1 MMTCNPLVAFVGL
14 QEALVNPDVLPEI
27 TLDNLIDQSELRR
40 IHWRIW
46 LLSAMGV
53 FLDGFDLFIIA
64 IAMPLIVT
72 TLSPSPAI
80 QGLITASAVL
90 GAIIGAAALGHFT
103 DRWGRKY
110 LYVVDL
116 SLFVVFAILSGFSW
130 DTYSLIVFRFLLGI
144 GVGAD
149 YPICASYVT
158 ECMPARIRG
167 KMLVGAFSFQA
178 LGMLAAAITGILLL
192 NAFPSEHCWRLM
204 LVAGALPAGI
214 VLVFRVGVP
223 ESPRWLLHQGKRT
236 EAVRI
241 LNELIPGKEKEIE
254 AAAAE
259 KLQKKAS
266 TERELSYRS
275 LFSRDYMRRTIL
287 ASVPWFLM
295 DIATYGVGLFTP
307 LILATLA
314 LGTAHK
320 SSLAAE
326 YLAIEQAAFLDLFLV
341 LGFVINILLV
351 EKWGRIKLQ
360 VLGFAGMA
368 LGLLVLAIAELAPQ
382 VGSMHVPMVLVGFT
396 IFNLLMNM
404 GPNATTF
411 ILPAELFP
419 TEVRAS
425 GHGFSAG
432 SAKVGAAVGSFFL
445 PILQSSWGVS
455 QTILIMSFVSLLGLI
470 VTVVYRVETKG
481 QALGSLRQ

>member
-1 MMTCNPLVAFVGL
+1 MTV
-14 QEALVNPDVLPEI
+14 DVLPET
-27 TLDNLIDQSELRR
+27 TLDGLIDDAELRP

-72 TLSPSPAI
+72 SLSPGPAI
-80 QGLITASAVL
+80 QGLIMASAVL
-90 GAIIGAAALGHFT
+90 GAIVGASVLGHFT

-116 SLFVVFAILSGFSW
+116 SIFVVFAVLSGFSW
-130 DTYSLIVFRFLLGI
+130 DVYSLIAFRFVLGI

-158 ECMPARIRG
+158 EFMPARIRG

-178 LGMLAAAITGILLL
+178 LGMLAAAVTGLLL
-192 NAFPSEHCWRLM
+192 LKVFPSEDCWRLM
-204 LVAGALPAGI
+204 LVAGAIPAGI
-214 VLVFRVGVP
+214 VLVFRMGVP
-223 ESPRWLLHQGKRT
+223 ESARWCLRQGKVA
-236 EAVRI
+236 EAVGI
-241 LNELIPGKEKEIE
+241 LNQLIPGKEKEIE
-254 AAAAE
+254 AAAARE
-259 KLQKKAS
+259 RQEPVSTQKA
-266 TERELSYRS
+266 LGYLS
-275 LFSRDYMRRTIL
+275 LFSGRYIRRTVL

-307 LILATLA
+307 LILATMA
-314 LGTAHK
+314 IGTTHK
-320 SSLAAE
+320 GSLAAE

-351 EKWGRIKLQ
+351 DKWGRIKLQ

-368 LGLLVLAIAELAPQ
+368 LGLVVLATAELLPQ
-382 VGSMHVPMVLVGFT
+382 AGSMHIPMVLVGFT

-411 ILPAELFP
+411 VLPAELFP

-425 GHGFSAG
+425 GHGFSAA

-445 PILQSSWGVS
+445 PILKSSWGVS
-455 QTILIMSFVSLLGLI
+455 ETILIMAFVSLLGLI
-470 VTVVYRVETKG
+470 ITVVYRIETKG
-481 QALGSLRQ
+481 QALEELRQ